1 MRCEV
6 GLRLALL
13 AVACVAI
20 QLEEPRWND
29 PLLSQL
35 KEVSLQRVV
44 QVSSPQLDPQPVNSM
59 NCTMMEVWRF
69 GLEGSHGFTEIPLGC
84 SPLT

>member
-20 QLEEPRWND
+20 QLGEPRWND

-44 QVSSPQLDPQPVNSM
+44 QVSSPQPVNSL

-69 GLEGSHGFTEIPLGC
+69 GLEGSHGFSEIPLGC